1 MSRAMPDLSGATRG
15 VRHTLDSALPT
26 LLRLGVSLDEIVV
39 ESAGLGWPEGTV
51 VRQRPEPGTPLGER
65 VRVVLGVAGEGALD
79 ALPYPLRDTDE
90 TPYGVDP
97 LFALFD
103 SPLHKLVHHLRE
115 AGGYW
120 ALRADDPRSA
130 RRWVEGVFQ
139 VDLTPWPERRWYAIA
154 RLLPMLHRVGGTER
168 GLRLA
173 LELVF
178 GLPVESV
185 GWTRDEVPFKDGR
198 LRLAGTGSRLGV
210 DTVLGGGL
218 VEQAGAEI
226 HLGPMTLDLYRAHQS
241 PELRRQRDAL
251 YRLVLPSRLG
261 GAARE
266 RWVVGDRTAAF
277 PLGDLFTEVALG
289 VNSFLGRGAQRR
301 VA

>member
-1 MSRAMPDLSGATRG
+1 MTRTMPDLSGVTRG
-15 VRHTLDSALPT
+15 VRHTLDSALPS

-51 VRQRPEPGTPLGER
+51 VRQRPEPGEPLRER
-65 VRVVLGVAGEGALD
+65 ARVVLGVAGEGALD
-79 ALPYPLRDTDE
+79 ALPYPLRDTDD
-90 TPYGVDP
+90 TPFGVDP
-97 LFALFD
+97 LFALID
-103 SPLHKLVHHLRE
+103 SPLHKLSHHLRE

-120 ALRADDPRSA
+120 ALRSDDPRSA

-139 VDLTPWPERRWYAIA
+139 LDLAPWPERRWCSIA
-154 RLLPMLHRVGGTER
+154 RLLPMLHRVGGTEQ
-168 GLRLA
+168 GLRTA

-185 GWTRDEVPFKDGR
+185 SWTREEVPFEQGR
-198 LRLAGTGSRLGV
+198 VRLAGAGARLGV
-210 DTVLGGGL
+210 DTVLGGGR
-218 VEQAGAEI
+218 VEEAVAEV

-261 GAARE
+261 AAARE
-266 RWVVGDRTAAF
+266 RWTVGDRTAPL
-277 PLGDLFTEVALG
+277 PLGDPFAEVALG

>member
-1 MSRAMPDLSGATRG
+1 MTRTMPDLSGTTRG
-15 VRHTLDSALPT
+15 VRHTLDSALPS
-26 LLRLGVSLDEIVV
+26 LLRLGVSLDEVVV
-39 ESAGLGWPEGTV
+39 ESAGAGWPAGTV

-65 VRVVLGVAGEGALD
+65 ARVVLGVAGEGALD
-79 ALPYPLRDTDE
+79 GLPYPLRDTDD
-90 TPYGVDP
+90 TPFGVDP

-139 VDLTPWPERRWYAIA
+139 VDLTAWPERRWHALA
-154 RLLPMLHRVGGTER
+154 RLLPTLHRLGGTEE

-185 GWTRDEVPFKDGR
+185 GWVREEVPFEAGR

-218 VEQAGAEI
+218 VEQAAAEI
-226 HLGPMTLDLYRAHQS
+226 HLGPMALDLYRAHQS
-241 PELRRQRDAL
+241 AELRRQRDAL
-251 YRLVLPSRLG
+251 YRLVLPSWLG
-261 GAARE
+261 GTARE
-266 RWVVGDRTAAF
+266 RWTVGDRTAPI
-277 PLGDLFTEVALG
+277 PLGDPFAEVALG